1 MSFEANISIGKY
13 LAGLRKETGITQVQL
28 AAKLGT
34 PQSFI
39 SKVETGERGL
49 HLSEVYRYA
58 AALGIS
64 EEQLVADIKKVLGY

>member
-1 MSFEANISIGKY
+1 MDRLDDIAIGKY
-13 LAGLRKETGITQVQL
+13 LARLRKELSLRQEDVAQEL
-28 AAKLGT
+28 EK
-34 PQSFI
+34 PQSFV
-39 SKVETGERGL
+39 SKVETGERSL